1 MDRTAYAIASL
12 SALLALTNDAH
23 ADESLTAT
31 LQCDRAVEPGR
42 LRCTVEARAASG
54 RTLQWA
60 DVVVI
65 ELPEL
70 AQALK
75 GRLAQ
80 GDSIS
85 RDATTERWAFGLVA
99 KRAGEGTAK
108 VRVRAVVCEGDAG
121 AHCTTVTAEAVT
133 ILHVG

>member
-1 MDRTAYAIASL
+1 MRRAGYAIASI
-12 SALLALTNDAH
+12 SVALATAGDAR
-23 ADESLTAT
+23 ADEPLSAT
-31 LQCDRAVEPGR
+31 LQCDRASEPGR
-42 LRCTVEARAASG
+42 LRCTVEARAATG

-60 DVVVI
+60 DVVVV

-80 GDSIS
+80 TDSIS
-85 RDATTERWAFGLVA
+85 RDATSERWAFGLLA

-108 VRVRAVVCEGDAG
+108 VRVRAVVCEADAG
-121 AHCTTVTAEAVT
+121 TRCTTVTADATAV
-133 ILHVG
+133 LHVG